1 MASPYFDASTVQ
13 VADGTRADAPDVNNV
28 SNAIDAGLQLLPDP
42 DPLNEDRV
50 STYTN
55 TGSGSNYLV
64 STGLPVTVYT
74 DGLGIEFVATFE
86 NGVGATV
93 DVDGVGPV
101 AIVYTDGTP
110 IDAGAIPLGAYVIL
124 KAAGGVFQYR
134 VRDSSANA
142 AAAAGS
148 ATDAANSAT
157 DAANS
162 ASAAA
167 ASAASA
173 NSTPQW
179 IIAAQEGSDL
189 NISGL
194 NTPTLSSLS
203 GTDVAYFDIG
213 NTDLRTYRFDYVAG
227 TWAQVGNDLNLPT
240 KTGFASLTALN
251 STRIALLESNTDELQ
266 AYDWDGADWSAVGNP
281 FTITGPATGAIT
293 SLSSSRVVLIDN
305 STDELQTYDFDGADW
320 SAVGNGLSVAAGIPS
335 IGALSATEIAFI
347 DSTSDE
353 LRKYTFDGTD
363 WTLTGSGLS
372 FTAASDLVA
381 LNGTDVAA
389 VDNTNLGT
397 YRFDG
402 ATWSKIGNEF
412 NISGASGASM
422 SALNGSDIAFI
433 DGSNADLRVYRFS
446 FWTGDGPFNQ
456 TLL

>member
-1 MASPYFDASTVQ
+1 MPSPYFDASLVQ

-28 SNAIDAGLQLLPDP
+28 SNAIDAGLELLPDP
-42 DPLNEDRV
+42 GPINEDRV

-64 STGLPVTVYT
+64 TTGLSLSSYD

-101 AIVYTDGTP
+101 AIVYIDGTA

-134 VRDSSANA
+134 VRDSTASSSSAA
-142 AAAAGS
+142 VS
-148 ATDAANSAT
+148 ATDAA
-157 DAANS
+157 
-162 ASAAA
+162 ASAASAA

-281 FTITGPATGAIT
+281 FTITGPATGTIT

-320 SAVGNGLSVAAGIPS
+320 SAVGNGLSVAAGVPS
-335 IGALSATEIAFI
+335 ISALSATEIAFI

-372 FTAASDLVA
+372 FTAATDLVA

-389 VDNTNLGT
+389 IDNDNLGA
-397 YRFDG
+397 YRFNG

-412 NISGASGASM
+412 NISGVGGASM

-456 TLL
+456 SLL